1 MEIINSAQSDS
12 PPPALV
18 ISRLHVVGEIFN
30 YDHSHSDFAINCP
43 TPHQSSYIASD
54 GSMEKGECSSAECV
68 YIESRKLN
76 EFP

>member
-30 YDHSHSDFAINCP
+30 YEHSHSDFAINCP
-43 TPHQSSYIASD
+43 TPSKAPTSLRVVQWRRASAR
-54 GSMEKGECSSAECV
+54 E
-68 YIESRKLN
+68 LN
-76 EFP
+76 VFT